1 MNIKNKI
8 QQLKKS
14 GVRLT
19 EIANATGYS
28 NGYVSKVYR
37 EHIDPA
43 PKFRSAFKTFILEK
57 ERPKSAV
64 DSLAYVTPELRKLVY
79 DIEDKISELDNVI
92 NQTKSRI
99 DEIKTIIGEQE
110 QAKVNNWFHNEE
122 DCQQR

>member
-43 PKFRSAFKTFILEK
+43 PKFRSAFKTFLLDK

-64 DSLAYVTPELRKLVY
+64 DSLASVNPELRKLVQQLQN
-79 DIEDKISELDNVI
+79 KL
-92 NQTKSRI
+92 

-110 QAKVNNWFHNEE
+110 QAKVNN
-122 DCQQR
+122 

>member
-43 PKFRSAFKTFILEK
+43 PKFRSAFKTFLLEK
-57 ERPKSAV
+57 ERPKSTV
-64 DSLAYVTPELRKLVY
+64 DSLASVTPELRKLVQQLQN
-79 DIEDKISELDNVI
+79 KL
-92 NQTKSRI
+92 

-110 QAKVNNWFHNEE
+110 QAKVNNWFHNEKN
-122 DCQQR
+122 CQQR

>member
-43 PKFRSAFKTFILEK
+43 PKFRSAFKTFLLEK
-57 ERPKSAV
+57 ERPKSEV
-64 DSLAYVTPELRKLVY
+64 HSLSYVTPELRKLVY

-99 DEIKTIIGEQE
+99 DEIKTIVGEQE
-110 QAKVNNWFHNEE
+110 QAKVNN
-122 DCQQR
+122 

>member
-8 QQLKKS
+8 QQLKTS

-28 NGYVSKVYR
+28 AGYVSKVYR

-43 PKFRSAFKTFILEK
+43 PKFRSAFKTFLLDK
-57 ERPKSAV
+57 EIPKSTV
-64 DSLAYVTPELRKLVY
+64 DSLASVNPELRKLVQQLQN
-79 DIEDKISELDNVI
+79 KL
-92 NQTKSRI
+92 

-110 QAKVNNWFHNEE
+110 QAKVNN
-122 DCQQR
+122 

>member
-14 GVRLT
+14 GIRLT

-43 PKFRSAFKTFILEK
+43 PKFRSAFKTFLLEK
-57 ERPKSAV
+57 ERPKSTV
-64 DSLAYVTPELRKLVY
+64 DSLASVNPELRKLVQQLQN
-79 DIEDKISELDNVI
+79 KL
-92 NQTKSRI
+92 

-110 QAKVNNWFHNEE
+110 QAKVNN
-122 DCQQR
+122 

>member
-110 QAKVNNWFHNEE
+110 QAKVNN
-122 DCQQR
+122 

>member
-8 QQLKKS
+8 QKLKTS

-28 NGYVSKVYR
+28 TGYVSKVYR

-43 PKFRSAFKTFILEK
+43 PKFRSAFKTFLLEK
-57 ERPKSAV
+57 ERPKSTV
-64 DSLAYVTPELRKLVY
+64 DSLASVNPELRKLVY
-79 DIEDKISELDNVI
+79 AIEDKINELDNVI

-110 QAKVNNWFHNEE
+110 QAKVNN
-122 DCQQR
+122 

>member
-8 QQLKKS
+8 QHLKKS

-64 DSLAYVTPELRKLVY
+64 DSLTYVTPELRKLVY
-79 DIEDKISELDNVI
+79 ALEDKINELDNVI

-110 QAKVNNWFHNEE
+110 QAKVNN
-122 DCQQR
+122 